1 MIEKMIKFGTLF
13 DFYGNLLSVRQY
25 NVMEMFYLQDLS
37 LSEIGIEL
45 NITRQ
50 GVYDNLKRAED
61 NLNRYE
67 DILGLVE
74 KFKENNKD
82 IEKILNIAKDIN
94 KIAITK
100 NDIEILNKTKVIKD
114 ISFKILENSWE
125 VID

>member
-74 KFKENNKD
+74 KFKENHKD

-100 NDIEILNKTKVIKD
+100 NDIEIINKQYKTRYIRKTQK
-114 ISFKILENSWE
+114 SR
-125 VID
+125 

>member
-74 KFKENNKD
+74 KFKENHKD